1 LGFFGGD
8 LTLTYVK
15 LIHRLAL
22 ISLVATPH
30 FDHHNVTTFN
40 QIEVAHMRTDKLTS
54 KFQLALQ
61 DAQSIALGRDHQIIE
76 PLHLMIALLDQEG
89 GSTRGLLTKAGV
101 NVNQLRSKLGE
112 ALDRQPTVSGGDAG
126 SVHVSNDLN
135 KLLNITDKIAQ
146 QRKDQYI
153 SSELFILAGLED
165 KGTLGDLLRDAGATK
180 GAVEKAIEGMRGGQ
194 TVNDPNAEEQRQALE
209 KYTIDLTERAEQGK
223 IDPIIGRDEEIRR
236 MVQILQRRTKN
247 NPVLI
252 GEPGVGKTALVEGLA
267 QRIVNGEVS
276 EGMKGKRLL
285 SLDLGALL
293 AGTKYRGDFEE
304 RLKAVLNDIAKAE
317 GNIILFIDEI
327 HTMVGAGKAEGA
339 MDAGNMLKPALA
351 RGELHCVGATT
362 LDEYRQYIEKDA
374 ALERR
379 FQKVL
384 VDEPSV
390 EDTIAILRG
399 LQEKYEVHHGVDI
412 TDPALVAAATLSHR
426 YITDRQLPDKAIDL
440 IDEAASRIRVE
451 IDSKPEVM
459 DKLERRLI
467 QLKIEREALKKE
479 TDDASKKRLA
489 DLQAEIDKLEK
500 QFSDLEEIWKAEKS
514 AVQGT
519 THIKEALDQARIE
532 FETAKRAG
540 NLQRMAELQYG
551 KIPELEQQLAS
562 ASSVEAKPNKLLKN
576 KVTEEEI
583 ADIVSRWTG
592 IPVSKMLE
600 GEKDKLLHME
610 DALAKRVIGQ
620 REAVVAVS
628 NAIRRARAGLSD
640 PNRPSGSFL
649 FLGPT
654 GVGKTELTKALAT
667 FLFDTDDAMVRID
680 MSEFMEKHS
689 VARLIGAPPGYVG
702 YEEGGYLTEAVRR
715 RPYSVILLDEVEK
728 AHADVFNILLQ
739 VLDDGRLTDG
749 QGRTVDFR
757 NTVIIMTSNL
767 GSHLIQEMAG
777 EANYERMKA
786 AVMEVVGTHFRPEF
800 INRID
805 ETVVFHP
812 LDQSEIRK
820 IADIQLNNLR
830 QRLAAREL
838 GMQITDAALDLL
850 AEAGFDPVY
859 GARPLKRAI
868 QQQVENPL
876 AQQILGGKFMPN
888 DTILIDVAEG
898 KLTFA
903 AQAV

>member
-1 LGFFGGD
+1 
-8 LTLTYVK
+8 
-15 LIHRLAL
+15 
-22 ISLVATPH
+22 
-30 FDHHNVTTFN
+30 
-40 QIEVAHMRTDKLTS
+40 MRTDKLTS

-786 AVMEVVGTHFRPEF
+786 AVMEVVGQHFRPEF

-812 LDQSEIRK
+812 LDQAEIRK